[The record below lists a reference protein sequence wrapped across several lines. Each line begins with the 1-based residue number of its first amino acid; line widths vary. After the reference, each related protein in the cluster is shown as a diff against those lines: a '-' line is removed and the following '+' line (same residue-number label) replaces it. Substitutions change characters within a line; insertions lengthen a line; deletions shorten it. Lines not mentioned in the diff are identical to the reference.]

1 VQYQVKV
8 YDRFEGGVLSDER
21 ATATGTIIY
30 KGYHTITLADPIGF
44 PAGDSFY
51 VYVKLISGGQAIDRT
66 SEVPVLLGGRDR
78 GTIVESIA
86 HADESYYWDGAAW
99 VDLYDYSFSDP
110 SWDHTANF
118 CIKAFSSGEWIPPLV
133 PDLKCEGSLSWTKVK
148 PGATVLGNFTIQN
161 IGEAGSELDWVIS
174 EWPDWGE
181 WTFTPVNGSDLTP
194 EDGAITVLVH
204 VVAPSEKKVFNGT
217 VKVVNMHNLSDVETI
232 SVYMKTPV
240 DLVSMKSQLVDL
252 IKNFL
257 ERSPLFH
264 HLMKL
269 MT

>member
-1 VQYQVKV
+1 
-8 YDRFEGGVLSDER
+8 
-21 ATATGTIIY
+21 
-30 KGYHTITLADPIGF
+30 
-44 PAGDSFY
+44 
-51 VYVKLISGGQAIDRT
+51 
-66 SEVPVLLGGRDR
+66 
-78 GTIVESIA
+78 
-86 HADESYYWDGAAW
+86 
-99 VDLYDYSFSDP
+99 
-110 SWDHTANF
+110 
-118 CIKAFSSGEWIPPLV
+118 
-133 PDLKCEGSLSWTKVK
+133 
-148 PGATVLGNFTIQN
+148 
-161 IGEAGSELDWVIS
+161 
-174 EWPDWGE
+174 
-181 WTFTPVNGSDLTP
+181 VNGSDLTP

>member
-1 VQYQVKV
+1 
-8 YDRFEGGVLSDER
+8 
-21 ATATGTIIY
+21 
-30 KGYHTITLADPIGF
+30 
-44 PAGDSFY
+44 
-51 VYVKLISGGQAIDRT
+51 
-66 SEVPVLLGGRDR
+66 
-78 GTIVESIA
+78 
-86 HADESYYWDGAAW
+86 
-99 VDLYDYSFSDP
+99 
-110 SWDHTANF
+110 
-118 CIKAFSSGEWIPPLV
+118 
-133 PDLKCEGSLSWTKVK
+133 
-148 PGATVLGNFTIQN
+148 
-161 IGEAGSELDWVIS
+161 
-174 EWPDWGE
+174 
-181 WTFTPVNGSDLTP
+181 
-194 EDGAITVLVH
+194 